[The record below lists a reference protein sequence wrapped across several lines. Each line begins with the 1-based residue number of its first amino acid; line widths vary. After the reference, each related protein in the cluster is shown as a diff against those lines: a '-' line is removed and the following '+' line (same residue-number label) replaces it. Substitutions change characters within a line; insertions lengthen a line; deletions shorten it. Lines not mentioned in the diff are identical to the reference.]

1 MSNIN
6 FKKMKK
12 EMDNLKEE
20 ERHQRRK
27 KIEEGY
33 LHFEEKKKEF
43 VENGGV
49 LFSSKCDGIQ

>member
-1 MSNIN
+1 MSNID

>member
-1 MSNIN
+1 MSNID
-6 FKKMKK
+6 FKEMKK
-12 EMDNLKEE
+12 HMESLTEE

-49 LFSSKCDGIQ
+49 LFSSKCNGIQ